1 MNVVGIIAEFNPFHS
16 GHAHLIHQAK
26 EITGSEYAV
35 VVMNG
40 SFVQRGEPAVF
51 SKYHRT
57 RAALEGGADL
67 VLELPVRFGIS
78 SAGDFALGGVMALSS
93 LGFVTHLAFGSEE
106 GEIGPFQEAASALS
120 QESEEFRRI
129 LSCALREGLPY
140 PAARAQALA
149 ETSSIPLSL
158 QEQPNNILGV
168 EYCLALKKLR
178 SPLIPVTIP
187 RTGMGYHDRAGTGG
201 AAQPEH
207 PSATALRERIRQDG
221 TPHLTL
227 EDLGS
232 ALDYALLK
240 STDLTRYKDISP
252 ELARRIRRCL
262 WDHRTIQELIQRC
275 RTRAFTDGRI
285 RRGLMQCLLGITAAA
300 PSMPYLRLLGL
311 RKEPAEKGVS
321 SLLSQTTDSCQILS
335 RLAADVK
342 KLTPGA
348 LSLFQQDLFASEL
361 YRQTWCRKYGVHLP
375 NEYQHSPVIIAQWR
389 H

>member
-16 GHAHLIHQAK
+16 GHAHLIHRAK

-35 VVMNG
+35 AVMNG

-51 SKYHRT
+51 SKYDRT

-120 QESEEFRRI
+120 QESDEFRRI

-178 SPLIPVTIP
+178 CPLIPVTIP
-187 RTGMGYHDRAGTGG
+187 RAGMGYHETGSAGGM
-201 AAQPEH
+201 AQAEY
-207 PSATALRERIRQDG
+207 PSATALRKRICQAG

-227 EDLGS
+227 EDFGS
-232 ALDYALLK
+232 ALDYALLAD
-240 STDLTRYKDISP
+240 TDLSRYKDISP
-252 ELARRIRRCL
+252 DLAGRIRRSL
-262 WDHRTIQELIQRC
+262 PDHRTIQELIEHC

-311 RKEPAEKGVS
+311 RKEPAEKGAS
-321 SLLSQTTDSCQILS
+321 PLLSQTPDSCQILS

-361 YRQTWCRKYGVHLP
+361 YRQTWCRKYNMHLP
-375 NEYQHSPVIIAQWR
+375 NEYQCSPIIIAQWR